1 MPRIAPQLAARR
13 VSAAALALVLAACGT
28 GPAGA
33 QQADMPFT
41 LSEAGQFNEP
51 WAMAFLPDGRA
62 LVTEKSGQLKLWR
75 EGAAA
80 TLVTGV
86 PTVSYAGQGGLG
98 DVALHPDFARNKIVY
113 LSWAEAEGDVKGA
126 AVGRAKLVEDKNGA
140 VGRARDYLAAIPQ
153 SDRQWPF
160 WPPPCFRAR
169 WQAVYRVW

>member
-62 LVTEKSGQLKLWR
+62 LVTENVKLNRALWTLADNMSAIKQKM
-75 EGAAA
+75 AA
-80 TLVTGV
+80 
-86 PTVSYAGQGGLG
+86 
-98 DVALHPDFARNKIVY
+98 
-113 LSWAEAEGDVKGA
+113 
-126 AVGRAKLVEDKNGA
+126 
-140 VGRARDYLAAIPQ
+140 
-153 SDRQWPF
+153 
-160 WPPPCFRAR
+160 
-169 WQAVYRVW
+169 